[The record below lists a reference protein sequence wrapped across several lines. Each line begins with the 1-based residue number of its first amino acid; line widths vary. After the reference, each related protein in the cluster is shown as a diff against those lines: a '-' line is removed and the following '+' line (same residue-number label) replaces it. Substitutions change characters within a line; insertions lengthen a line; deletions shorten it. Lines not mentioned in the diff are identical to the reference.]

1 MFAVVHFEEE
11 RMFFNGA
18 VLDIYLSG
26 DDSVDYA
33 LFAKKVKDLKELRI
47 DPEDGEL
54 NLRCE
59 GMSWTERIRYAVDM
73 LILEEPNLYKSV
85 KVLEPVHVEMV
96 VS

>member
-11 RMFFNGA
+11 RMCLNGA

-26 DDSVDYA
+26 DDSIDFD

-47 DPEDGEL
+47 DPEDGDL

-59 GMSWTERIRYAVDM
+59 EMSWSERISYAVDM

-85 KVLEPVHVEMV
+85 EVLEPVHIEMV